1 MLYWTDS
8 KDLSWVVIDNMLE
21 LTIFFIIVSILT
33 LIYYMLKGESIWER
47 LIGLNLIVI
56 KLVLLITVYA
66 IMIDSSAVLDISITY
81 SIVGFVSLTLL
92 SRFLLRGGR
101 LK

>member
-1 MLYWTDS
+1 
-8 KDLSWVVIDNMLE
+8 MLE
-21 LTIFFIIVSILT
+21 TTILFILISIAI
-33 LIYYMLKGESIWER
+33 LIYYMLTGDSIWER

-56 KLVLLITVYA
+56 KIVLLITVYA
-66 IMIDSSAVLDISITY
+66 VMIESSAVLDISITY
-81 SIVGFVSLTLL
+81 SIMGFIAMTLL

>member
-1 MLYWTDS
+1 
-8 KDLSWVVIDNMLE
+8 MLE
-21 LTIFFIIVSILT
+21 LTLFFILVSMLT
-33 LIYYMLKGESIWER
+33 LIFYTVSGESVWER

-56 KLVLLITVYA
+56 KIILLITVYA
-66 IMIDSSAVLDISITY
+66 IMIDSSAILDISITY
-81 SIVGFVSLTLL
+81 SIVGFIATTLL

>member
-1 MLYWTDS
+1 MLYWIDS

>member
-1 MLYWTDS
+1 
-8 KDLSWVVIDNMLE
+8 MLE
-21 LTIFFIIVSILT
+21 TTIFFILISMAI
-33 LIYYMLKGESIWER
+33 LIYYMLTGDSIWER

-56 KLVLLITVYA
+56 KIVLLITVYA
-66 IMIDSSAVLDISITY
+66 VMVDSSAVLDISITY
-81 SIVGFVSLTLL
+81 SIVGFVAMTLL

>member
-1 MLYWTDS
+1 MYEIT
-8 KDLSWVVIDNMLE
+8 V
-21 LTIFFIIVSILT
+21 FFLLVSILT

-56 KLVLLITVYA
+56 KIVLLITVYA
-66 IMIDSSAVLDISITY
+66 VMINSSAVLDITITY
-81 SIVGFVSLTLL
+81 SIVGFISLTLL

>member
-1 MLYWTDS
+1 MLTGD
-8 KDLSWVVIDNMLE
+8 
-21 LTIFFIIVSILT
+21 
-33 LIYYMLKGESIWER
+33 SIWER

-56 KLVLLITVYA
+56 KIVLLITVYA
-66 IMIDSSAVLDISITY
+66 ILIDSTEVLDISITY
-81 SIVGFVSLTLL
+81 SIVGFIAMTLL

>member
-1 MLYWTDS
+1 
-8 KDLSWVVIDNMLE
+8 MLE
-21 LTIFFIIVSILT
+21 TTILFILISIAIL
-33 LIYYMLKGESIWER
+33 LYYMLTGDSIWER

-56 KLVLLITVYA
+56 KIVLLITVYA
-66 IMIDSSAVLDISITY
+66 ILIDSTEVLDISITY
-81 SIVGFVSLTLL
+81 SIVGFIAMTLL